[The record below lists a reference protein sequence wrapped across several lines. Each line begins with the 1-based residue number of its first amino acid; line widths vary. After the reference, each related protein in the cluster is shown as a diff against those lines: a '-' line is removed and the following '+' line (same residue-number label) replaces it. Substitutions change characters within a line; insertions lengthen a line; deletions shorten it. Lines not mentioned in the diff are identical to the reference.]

1 MKRGADWFAW
11 ILQFILG
18 LVVGALFGFALLY
31 LKFGRRRGVE
41 SPVFKI
47 APDQVSTF
55 VWGVA
60 LIIAGLASLFGD
72 RLWLGSSYNEMLS
85 DDTKHSRVSRIISIV
100 TIVSG
105 SILIHAAIFRQ

>member
-18 LVVGALFGFALLY
+18 LVVGAIFGFALLY
-31 LKFGRRRGVE
+31 LKFGARRGEE

-55 VWGVA
+55 VWGAA

-72 RLWLGSSYNEMLS
+72 RLWMGSSYTSILP
-85 DDTKHSRVSRIISIV
+85 DGLTHSRLSRIISIV
-100 TIVSG
+100 TIVLG
-105 SILIHAAIFRQ
+105 GILFLSAIFRQ

>member
-18 LVVGALFGFALLY
+18 LVVGALLGFALLY
-31 LKFGRRRGVE
+31 LKFGRRRGGG
-41 SPVFKI
+41 SPIFKI
-47 APDQVSTF
+47 APDQASTF

-60 LIIAGLASLFGD
+60 LIVAGLASLRGD
-72 RLWLGSSYNEMLS
+72 RLWMGSSYNEMLS

-100 TIVSG
+100 TMVLG
-105 SILIHAAIFRQ
+105 SILVLVALFRQ